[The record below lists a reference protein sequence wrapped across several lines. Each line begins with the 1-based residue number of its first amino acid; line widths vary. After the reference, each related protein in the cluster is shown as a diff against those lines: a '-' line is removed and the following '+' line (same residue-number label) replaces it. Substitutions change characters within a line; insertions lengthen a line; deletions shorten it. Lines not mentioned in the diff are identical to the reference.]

1 MTGVS
6 SLSVAAVLPESATPY
21 VVLTCIGFFVAI
33 WGHGMHAKWVV
44 ATGIILIFLS
54 VLLFPIALKVF
65 SGEDTPPR
73 DKNPF
78 GILTPLAT
86 QAPVGI
92 GSAPWGD
99 STNST

>member
-6 SLSVAAVLPESATPY
+6 ALSVAAVLPESATPY

-54 VLLFPIALKVF
+54 VLLLPIALKVV
-65 SGEDTPPR
+65 SGEETPER

-78 GILTPLAT
+78 GLVSPLAMS
-86 QAPVGI
+86 APVGI
-92 GSAPWGD
+92 GSASWAD
-99 STNST
+99 SMNST